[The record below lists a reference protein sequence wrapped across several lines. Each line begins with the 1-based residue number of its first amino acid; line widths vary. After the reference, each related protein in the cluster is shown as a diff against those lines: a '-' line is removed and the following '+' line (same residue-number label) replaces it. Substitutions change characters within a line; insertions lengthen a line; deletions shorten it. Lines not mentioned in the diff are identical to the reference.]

1 MTKASQPSLSGAKP
15 ASDRPAEGG
24 AATAL
29 KPANTPA
36 AEAPQK
42 PASKPGPKSGSKAP
56 GGGAG
61 KPGQTPGG
69 KPKAKPGQKAAQKP
83 TVVQVRPQ
91 AEPATMRRR
100 HWGLLFSFVLLVLVP
115 VASLAFY
122 LWNVAEDQYGST
134 TGFTVRQ
141 EESGSASELLGG
153 LVQFGGG
160 GGVGA
165 DGDILYEF
173 IQSQEM
179 VQAIDAKLDLRL
191 HYSRPWPDDILFALD
206 PEATLEDL
214 VSYWQRIVRIS
225 YDQSSGLTE
234 LRVLAFDPDMAQR
247 VAEEIVVESQAM
259 INALNT
265 QAREDA
271 MRYARA
277 DLEES
282 LTRLKAAR
290 EALTQFR
297 TRTQIVDP
305 AADIQ
310 GRMGVMNTLQQQL
323 AEALITYDLLLDSA
337 NPGDPRL
344 TTAERLI
351 EVIRGR
357 IAVERENFA
366 SDSTETGGA
375 GEDYPSLIAE
385 FESLSV
391 DREFAEGTYRAAL
404 AALDV
409 ARANAARQSRYLASY
424 IQPTLAQTSEF
435 PRRFVLLGLAALFLM
450 MAWSIGALIYYSIR
464 DRS

>member
-24 AATAL
+24 AATAGATPL
-29 KPANTPA
+29 KPANTPSGDA
-36 AEAPQK
+36 AEK
-42 PASKPGPKSGSKAP
+42 PAGPR
-56 GGGAG
+56 
-61 KPGQTPGG
+61 
-69 KPKAKPGQKAAQKP
+69 PKAKKAARPPAKGP
-83 TVVQVRPQ
+83 AGRANPPPVVQVRPL

-100 HWGLLFSFVLLVLVP
+100 HWGLMFSFVLLVLIP
-115 VASLAFY
+115 LASLAFY

-206 PEATLEDL
+206 PEATMEDL
-214 VSYWQRIVRIS
+214 VRYWQRIVRIS

-271 MRYARA
+271 MRYARV
-277 DLEES
+277 DLEDS
-282 LTRLKAAR
+282 LIRLKAAR

-323 AEALITYDLLLDSA
+323 AEALINYDLLLDSV

-344 TTAERLI
+344 TSAERLI